1 MRRAICNYGEENP
14 AITPCRVEC
23 KGDTLT
29 CGVIDFSENANQG
42 AICQTVDVPS
52 LATRPRSVKIPISLL
67 RSRTRARVRLLRHR
81 YPTSIPHRVQAAG
94 DMRISRDFRASANG
108 QCIYTGRGR
117 RSLLGRDFARG
128 NARERSTGSRRQNTG
143 LPIRG
148 STMRERRIK
157 ERKVRAP
164 VSKRSAFSITIDGR
178 AFLRPLSPL
187 LRDRKADFDAKSYL
201 LAYHLARARE
211 TPCLQKPSG
220 ASNVCLDFTA
230 RGMCL
235 EKRRGSFLF
244 LAWNVGWESATCG
257 DVIRLWKNNSTQRH
271 FCINTQKDSNKIFL
285 FHFHKFYE
293 KN

>member
-14 AITPCRVEC
+14 AITPRRVEC

-67 RSRTRARVRLLRHR
+67 RVVRERVRLLHHR
-81 YPTSIPHRVQAAG
+81 YSTSIPHRVQAAG

-108 QCIYTGRGR
+108 QCIYSTGRGR
-117 RSLLGRDFARG
+117 RSLLGRDFAFRG

-157 ERKVRAP
+157 ERKVRAT
-164 VSKRSAFSITIDGR
+164 VSKRSAF
-178 AFLRPLSPL
+178 P
-187 LRDRKADFDAKSYL
+187 
-201 LAYHLARARE
+201 
-211 TPCLQKPSG
+211 
-220 ASNVCLDFTA
+220 
-230 RGMCL
+230 
-235 EKRRGSFLF
+235 
-244 LAWNVGWESATCG
+244 
-257 DVIRLWKNNSTQRH
+257 
-271 FCINTQKDSNKIFL
+271 
-285 FHFHKFYE
+285 
-293 KN
+293 